1 LTVLIDSWAWEM
13 PLYML
18 TAEKENAAILTG
30 DSNFKGKIG

>member
-1 LTVLIDSWAWEM
+1 M

-30 DSNFKGKIG
+30 DSNFKGKDRVIYIGK

>member
-1 LTVLIDSWAWEM
+1 MGLGDATIYA
-13 PLYML
+13 